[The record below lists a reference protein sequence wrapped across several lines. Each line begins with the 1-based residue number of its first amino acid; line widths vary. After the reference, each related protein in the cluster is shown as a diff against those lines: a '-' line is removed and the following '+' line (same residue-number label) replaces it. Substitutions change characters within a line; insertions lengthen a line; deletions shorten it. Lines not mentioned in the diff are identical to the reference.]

1 MARCEGR
8 GWVRATRSL
17 GDFLC
22 PWPSCPLFVF
32 LERGDSIHALLPK
45 TTALINALGISFSTL
60 LVANDA
66 EARERLDALT
76 CDLAHQYTRW
86 RRRWSQTTLVHN
98 IVADAAIPRPD

>member
-17 GDFLC
+17 GDLGDFLC
-22 PWPSCPLFVF
+22 RWSSGPLFVF
-32 LERGDSIHALLPK
+32 LEQGVSIHAPLPK
-45 TTALINALGISFSTL
+45 TTALIHTAWDPRSSFSNA

-76 CDLAHQYTRW
+76 CDLAHQYTWW
-86 RRRWSQTTLVHN
+86 RRCWSQN
-98 IVADAAIPRPD
+98 DPRA